1 MSKSSNKN
9 GFIIQAGI
17 LAAAGII
24 CRIIGLLYRSPLAAV
39 IGDEG
44 NGYYQAAYNIYTMI
58 LLISSYSI
66 PSAISKVIA
75 QKLATHEYRNAHR
88 VFTCAIYYVLIVGG
102 MASLV
107 LFFGAGFLTRGPAV
121 QVVRVFAPTV
131 FLYGL
136 LGVLRG
142 YFQAHRSMVQTS
154 VSQIIEQIL
163 NAVVSIGAA
172 YLLIILMLST
182 TDKYVINDDHSVSL
196 GSTVVQEMAEEQTDE
211 NGIVTYVLSD
221 EQQAWNTKHALYGAI
236 GSALGTG
243 SGVLIALLFMWAVY
257 LLNKDTIYR
266 RIGRDRHPVEEYGE
280 IIKTITGVIIP
291 FILSTA
297 IYNLTTVVN
306 QTVYTYIAA
315 EKKNMENT
323 EISTRYGIFS
333 GKAVVISKIP
343 IAISTAIASAI
354 LPTVSAL
361 AGSGDMKGACRKTA
375 QAVKTTMFIAIP
387 ATVGI
392 AVLARPITWLLFPQ
406 KASIDMASRLLMLLA
421 VSIIL
426 YSLST
431 LTNSILQGIGQV
443 RVPVKNAAVALV
455 IQTAITALLLLL
467 TGLDMYALVIAEIV
481 YSGMMCFLNQRSIRR
496 YMYYR
501 QEIFKTFIVP
511 FVASAFMGLAAYGTY
526 AGIHALMGGGE
537 YPGRMQNAIA
547 LIPAILVG
555 CVVYFVLEILFGG
568 ISEKELRELPK
579 GYLMVKVAKKLH
591 LHLM

>member
-102 MASLV
+102 LASLV

-172 YLLIILMLST
+172 YLLIILMLSS

-257 LLNKDTIYR
+257 LLNKGTIYR
-266 RIGRDRHPVEEYGE
+266 RIERDRHPVEEYGE

-333 GKAVVISKIP
+333 GKAVVISKMP

-361 AGSGDMKGACRKTA
+361 AGSGDMKGARRKTA

-455 IQTAITALLLLL
+455 IQTAITALLLLF

-496 YMYYR
+496 YMHYR

-511 FVASAFMGLAAYGTY
+511 FVASVFMGLAAYGTY
-526 AGIHALMGGGE
+526 AGFHALMGGGE

-591 LHLM
+591 LM

>member
-44 NGYYQAAYNIYTMI
+44 NGYYPAAYNIYTMI

-102 MASLV
+102 AGEAPGTV
-107 LFFGAGFLTRGPAV
+107 FRRGLFNQGAGGAGRESLCSHGFS
-121 QVVRVFAPTV
+121 VRTFGRAERIFPGSPQ
-131 FLYGL
+131 YGAD
-136 LGVLRG
+136 LRIPG
-142 YFQAHRSMVQTS
+142 F
-154 VSQIIEQIL
+154 IEQIL

-266 RIGRDRHPVEEYGE
+266 RIG
-280 IIKTITGVIIP
+280 TTGTRWK
-291 FILSTA
+291 ST
-297 IYNLTTVVN
+297 
-306 QTVYTYIAA
+306 
-315 EKKNMENT
+315 
-323 EISTRYGIFS
+323 
-333 GKAVVISKIP
+333 GKS
-343 IAISTAIASAI
+343 
-354 LPTVSAL
+354 
-361 AGSGDMKGACRKTA
+361 
-375 QAVKTTMFIAIP
+375 
-387 ATVGI
+387 
-392 AVLARPITWLLFPQ
+392 
-406 KASIDMASRLLMLLA
+406 
-421 VSIIL
+421 
-426 YSLST
+426 
-431 LTNSILQGIGQV
+431 
-443 RVPVKNAAVALV
+443 
-455 IQTAITALLLLL
+455 
-467 TGLDMYALVIAEIV
+467 
-481 YSGMMCFLNQRSIRR
+481 
-496 YMYYR
+496 
-501 QEIFKTFIVP
+501 
-511 FVASAFMGLAAYGTY
+511 
-526 AGIHALMGGGE
+526 
-537 YPGRMQNAIA
+537 
-547 LIPAILVG
+547 
-555 CVVYFVLEILFGG
+555 
-568 ISEKELRELPK
+568 
-579 GYLMVKVAKKLH
+579 
-591 LHLM
+591 

>member
-102 MASLV
+102 LASLV

-172 YLLIILMLST
+172 YLLIILMLSS

-257 LLNKDTIYR
+257 LLNKGTIYR
-266 RIGRDRHPVEEYGE
+266 RIERDRHPVEEYGK

-361 AGSGDMKGACRKTA
+361 AGSGDMKGARRKTA

-455 IQTAITALLLLL
+455 IQTVITALLLLF

-496 YMYYR
+496 YMHYR

-511 FVASAFMGLAAYGTY
+511 FVASVFMGLAAYGTY

-591 LHLM
+591 LM

>member
-102 MASLV
+102 LASLV

-172 YLLIILMLST
+172 YLLIILMLSS

-211 NGIVTYVLSD
+211 NGIVAYVLSD

-257 LLNKDTIYR
+257 LLNKGTIYR
-266 RIGRDRHPVEEYGE
+266 RIERDRHPVEEYGE

-361 AGSGDMKGACRKTA
+361 AGSGDMKGARRKTA

-406 KASIDMASRLLMLLA
+406 KVSIDMASRLLMLLA

-455 IQTAITALLLLL
+455 IQTAITALLLLF

-496 YMYYR
+496 YMHYR

-511 FVASAFMGLAAYGTY
+511 FVASVFMGLAAYGTY
-526 AGIHALMGGGE
+526 AGFHALMGGGE

-591 LHLM
+591 LM

>member
-102 MASLV
+102 LASLV

-196 GSTVVQEMAEEQTDE
+196 GSTVVQEMAEEQTGE

-257 LLNKDTIYR
+257 LLNKGTIYR

-361 AGSGDMKGACRKTA
+361 AGSGDMKGARRKTA

-392 AVLARPITWLLFPQ
+392 VVLARPITWLLFPQ

-455 IQTAITALLLLL
+455 IQTAITALILLL

-591 LHLM
+591 LM

>member
-17 LAAAGII
+17 LAVAGII

-102 MASLV
+102 LASLV

-172 YLLIILMLST
+172 YLLIILMLSS

-211 NGIVTYVLSD
+211 NGIVSYVLSD

-257 LLNKDTIYR
+257 LLNKGTIYR
-266 RIGRDRHPVEEYGE
+266 RIERDRHPVEEYGE

-361 AGSGDMKGACRKTA
+361 AGSGDMKGARRKTA

-455 IQTAITALLLLL
+455 IQTVITALLLLF

-496 YMYYR
+496 YMHYR

-511 FVASAFMGLAAYGTY
+511 FVASVFMGLAAYGTY
-526 AGIHALMGGGE
+526 AGFHALMGGVE

-591 LHLM
+591 LM

>member
-102 MASLV
+102 LASLV

-172 YLLIILMLST
+172 YLLIILMLFT

-211 NGIVTYVLSD
+211 NGIVAYVLSD

-257 LLNKDTIYR
+257 LLNKGTIYR

-361 AGSGDMKGACRKTA
+361 AGSGDMKGARRKTA

-496 YMYYR
+496 YMHYR
-501 QEIFKTFIVP
+501 QEIFKTFICLLYTSP
-511 FVASAFMGLAAYGTY
+511 SPRDRQKSRMPSSA
-526 AGIHALMGGGE
+526 
-537 YPGRMQNAIA
+537 
-547 LIPAILVG
+547 
-555 CVVYFVLEILFGG
+555 
-568 ISEKELRELPK
+568 
-579 GYLMVKVAKKLH
+579 
-591 LHLM
+591 

>member
-102 MASLV
+102 LASLV

-257 LLNKDTIYR
+257 LLNKGTIYR
-266 RIGRDRHPVEEYGE
+266 RIERDRHPVEEYGE

-361 AGSGDMKGACRKTA
+361 AGSGDMKGARRKTA

-455 IQTAITALLLLL
+455 IQTAITALLLLF

-496 YMYYR
+496 YMHYR

-511 FVASAFMGLAAYGTY
+511 FVASVFMGLAAYGTY
-526 AGIHALMGGGE
+526 AGFHALMGGGE

-591 LHLM
+591 LM

>member
-102 MASLV
+102 LASLV

-361 AGSGDMKGACRKTA
+361 AGSGDMKGARRKTA

-467 TGLDMYALVIAEIV
+467 TGLDLYALVSAEIV

-501 QEIFKTFIVP
+501 QEFFKTFIVP
-511 FVASAFMGLAAYGTY
+511 FVASVFMGLASYCTY

-591 LHLM
+591 LM